1 MRRRAFAALGL
12 MAFIAACSPAPKK
25 DAEPTGLTKLK
36 LATDWRAE
44 AELGGYYRRWP
55 PASTRSAA
63 STSPWCRA
71 ARP

>member
-36 LATDWRAE
+36 LATDWRAS
-44 AELGGYYRRWP
+44 RRRIP
-55 PASTRSAA
+55 RCFRTGSFFR
-63 STSPWCRA
+63 
-71 ARP
+71 